1 MNAPPAFESF
11 LLFEGE
17 KKITINKDTKVP
29 NACLFTINK
38 EDHTLG
44 NIIKSQLL
52 KDPQVLFA
60 GYKVPHPLEH
70 KIIIRVQTTPD
81 YSPQEAFTNAITDLI
96 SELSLLE
103 ERFRQMALATLWRLL
118 LIVYEET
125 QGIFW
130 DRPAQETGISC
141 PGVEGMPREHPR
153 PTCVGEILRSE
164 RFPFAEL
171 QAVPAGA
178 GLRLHS
184 AGAALQKGEQSSLTG
199 FEIQAS
205 ASSSR
210 LLPWIKGEPWTAG
223 QSITQEMGAPT
234 WAGAECQF
242 YVPGKAATFTACQQV
257 LLGAGGDQGDPLLFS
272 KSKEKYVSKSL
283 PDNGDYGLKEQGSKA
298 WSPLGFQ
305 SQ

>member
-103 ERFRQMALATLWRLL
+103 ERFRVRSWTCRGRGE
-118 LIVYEET
+118 VGT
-125 QGIFW
+125 
-130 DRPAQETGISC
+130 PACVPRAAGLSC
-141 PGVEGMPREHPR
+141 PHLGPPRVVSSDL
-153 PTCVGEILRSE
+153 CG
-164 RFPFAEL
+164 
-171 QAVPAGA
+171 G
-178 GLRLHS
+178 
-184 AGAALQKGEQSSLTG
+184 KG
-199 FEIQAS
+199 
-205 ASSSR
+205 
-210 LLPWIKGEPWTAG
+210 
-223 QSITQEMGAPT
+223 
-234 WAGAECQF
+234 
-242 YVPGKAATFTACQQV
+242 
-257 LLGAGGDQGDPLLFS
+257 
-272 KSKEKYVSKSL
+272 
-283 PDNGDYGLKEQGSKA
+283 
-298 WSPLGFQ
+298 
-305 SQ
+305 